1 MTAVIRNSLAKA
13 RRSYKWTAPTPNME
27 TVADVRRCSACCFCK
42 KLGTDLLYIDRAQ
55 GAPLRRLRKHRGRTA
70 HAYCYAKKNEGEAAL
85 SGLHVEELDKVRL
98 CDLRGLGID
107 MIRLDFI
114 VGEAKR
120 RTKAVAK

>member
-1 MTAVIRNSLAKA
+1 MAK
-13 RRSYKWTAPTPNME
+13 RYKWTAPTPDME

-42 KLGTDLLYIDRAQ
+42 ELGTDLLYIDRTQ

-70 HAYCYAKKNEGEAAL
+70 HAFCYAKKAGVAAL

-98 CDLRGLGID
+98 CDLRGLD
-107 MIRLDFI
+107 LVMTDFDFI
-114 VGEAKR
+114 VSKAKR